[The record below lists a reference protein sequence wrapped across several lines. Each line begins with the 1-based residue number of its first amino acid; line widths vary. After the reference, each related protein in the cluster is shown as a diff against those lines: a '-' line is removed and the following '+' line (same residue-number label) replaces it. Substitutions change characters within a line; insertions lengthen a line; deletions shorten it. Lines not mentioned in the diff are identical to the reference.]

1 MADRE
6 REVTMRFLAEP
17 TDINFG
23 GKVHGGAVMKWI
35 DQAGYTCAAGWSGQ
49 YCVTVYVGGISFY
62 KPVLIGNVVEAHARL
77 VHTGRTRSM
86 HVVVDVGASD
96 PKDRLRTTT
105 THCVIVFVAVDE
117 RGDPVEVTRWLPET
131 RGGRGRRTVRREAH
145 GAAQGQRSR
154 WQTSAAPRPSNSNP
168 PTLKVTTA
176 RPTCGLSITTSL
188 QEGTEALLAACTAD
202 HRRGT

>member
-1 MADRE
+1 
-6 REVTMRFLAEP
+6 
-17 TDINFG
+17 
-23 GKVHGGAVMKWI
+23 MKWI
-35 DQAGYTCAAGWSGQ
+35 DQAGYTRAAGWSGQ

-117 RGDPVEVTRWLPET
+117 RRDPVEVTRWLPET
-131 RGGRGRRTVRREAH
+131 EEDVALEQYAVKLMELRKGMEESVADLRG
-145 GAAQGQRSR
+145 
-154 WQTSAAPRPSNSNP
+154 AP
-168 PTLKVTTA
+168 L
-176 RPTCGLSITTSL
+176 
-188 QEGTEALLAACTAD
+188 
-202 HRRGT
+202 